1 MLYKDKLMNQVSSA
15 VSICTIHLI
24 RPQLGPNQG
33 GLNKGLL
40 LSRVSKLKI
49 HSVHQCKT
57 NYCR

>member
-1 MLYKDKLMNQVSSA
+1 MNQVSSA
-15 VSICTIHLI
+15 VSICKIHLI

-49 HSVHQCKT
+49 HSVSQCKT
-57 NYCR
+57 KYCR